1 MIALRALVN
10 KEKLLEKRKVFN
22 AEGDDSPSNRLLI
35 GGNTTGIANLNSV
48 RYPWAVKLSKIM
60 LDNFWRPEKVS
71 LVEDKTTIKELTPDE
86 LEAYKNTLSFLIALD
101 SMQTANLP
109 NLSAYVTAPEVNAVF
124 TIQGFQEYIHSQS
137 YQYLLQELFPNL
149 DREEIYNYWR
159 TNPLLLERN
168 KSIADK
174 YEQFNSNPNPETF
187 KIALAADFALEG
199 IYFYHGFNY
208 FYQLASRNKS
218 VETAKMIKL
227 IENDEVTHV
236 SFMNYLIREQFDV
249 NNPSDRAILV
259 DTISEAVEQEVKW
272 GKEVYGNRI
281 LGISEQSTEEFV
293 KYLANQRAK
302 VLGLGVLYRG
312 FNKNPYA
319 YLDTEKRENFFETT
333 VTEYSQS
340 TAVGGWDDF

>member
-1 MIALRALVN
+1 M
-10 KEKLLEKRKVFN
+10 KKRKVFN
-22 AEGDDSPSNRLLI
+22 SEGDDRPSERSLI
-35 GGNTTGIANLNSV
+35 NGNTTGIANLNSV
-48 RYPWAVKLSKIM
+48 KYQWAVKLSKIM

-71 LVEDKTTIKELTPDE
+71 LVEDKTTIKELTADE

-109 NLSAYVTAPEVNAVF
+109 NLSAYVTAPEINAVF
-124 TIQGFQEYIHSQS
+124 TIQEFQEYIHSQS

-174 YEQFNSNPNPETF
+174 YEQFNTNPNEQTF
-187 KIALAADFALEG
+187 KVALAADFALEG
-199 IYFYHGFNY
+199 IFFYHGFNF
-208 FYQLASRNKS
+208 FYQLASRNKG
-218 VETAKMIKL
+218 VESAQMFKL

-236 SFMNYLIREQFDV
+236 SFMNYLIKETFDFSQQADKDLLT
-249 NNPSDRAILV
+249 N
-259 DTISEAVEQEVKW
+259 TISEAVEQEIKW

-281 LGISEQSTEEFV
+281 LGMSEDSTEAYV
-293 KYLANQRAK
+293 KYLANQRLK
-302 VLGLGVLYRG
+302 VLGLPVLYKG

-319 YLDTEKRENFFETT
+319 YLDTDKRENFFETT

-340 TAVGGWDDF
+340 TAVSGWDNF

>member
-1 MIALRALVN
+1 M
-10 KEKLLEKRKVFN
+10 KKRKVFN
-22 AEGDDSPSNRLLI
+22 SEGDDRPSERSLI
-35 GGNTTGIANLNSV
+35 NGNTTGIANLNSV
-48 RYPWAVKLSKIM
+48 KYQWAVKLSKIM

-71 LVEDKTTIKELTPDE
+71 LVEDKTTIKELTADE

-109 NLSAYVTAPEVNAVF
+109 NLSAYVTAPEINAVF
-124 TIQGFQEYIHSQS
+124 TIQEFQEYIHSQS

-174 YEQFNSNPNPETF
+174 YEQFNTNPNEQTF
-187 KIALAADFALEG
+187 KVALAADFALEG
-199 IYFYHGFNY
+199 IFFYHGFNF
-208 FYQLASRNKS
+208 FYQLASRNKG
-218 VETAKMIKL
+218 VESAQMFKL

-236 SFMNYLIREQFDV
+236 SFMNYLIKETFDF
-249 NNPSDRAILV
+249 SQQADKDLLTI
-259 DTISEAVEQEVKW
+259 TISEAVEQEIKW

-281 LGISEQSTEEFV
+281 LGMSEDSTEAYV
-293 KYLANQRAK
+293 KYLANQRLK
-302 VLGLGVLYRG
+302 VLGLPVLYKG

-319 YLDTEKRENFFETT
+319 YLDTDKRENFFETT

-340 TAVGGWDDF
+340 TAVSGWDNF

>member
-1 MIALRALVN
+1 M
-10 KEKLLEKRKVFN
+10 KKRKVFN
-22 AEGDDSPSNRLLI
+22 SEGDDRPSERSLI
-35 GGNTTGIANLNSV
+35 NGNTTGIANLNSV
-48 RYPWAVKLSKIM
+48 KYQWAVKLSKIM

-71 LVEDKTTIKELTPDE
+71 LVEDKTTIKELTADE

-109 NLSAYVTAPEVNAVF
+109 NLSAYVTAPEINAVF
-124 TIQGFQEYIHSQS
+124 TIQEFQEYIHSQS

-174 YEQFNSNPNPETF
+174 YEQFNTNPNEQTF
-187 KIALAADFALEG
+187 KVALAADFALEG
-199 IYFYHGFNY
+199 IFFYHGFNF
-208 FYQLASRNKS
+208 FYQLASRNKG
-218 VETAKMIKL
+218 VESAQMFKL

-236 SFMNYLIREQFDV
+236 SFMNYLIKETFDFSQQ
-249 NNPSDRAILV
+249 SDKDLLTN
-259 DTISEAVEQEVKW
+259 TISEAVEQEIKW

-281 LGISEQSTEEFV
+281 LGMSEDSTEAYV
-293 KYLANQRAK
+293 KYLANQRLK
-302 VLGLGVLYRG
+302 VLGLPVLYKG

-319 YLDTEKRENFFETT
+319 YLDTDKRENFFETT

-340 TAVGGWDDF
+340 TAVSGWDNF

>member
-1 MIALRALVN
+1 M
-10 KEKLLEKRKVFN
+10 KKRKVFN
-22 AEGDDSPSNRLLI
+22 SEGDDRPSERSLI
-35 GGNTTGIANLNSV
+35 NGNTTGIANLNSV
-48 RYPWAVKLSKIM
+48 KYQWAVKLSKIM

-71 LVEDKTTIKELTPDE
+71 LVEDKTTIKELTADE

-109 NLSAYVTAPEVNAVF
+109 NLSAYVTAPEINAVF
-124 TIQGFQEYIHSQS
+124 TIQEFQEYIHSQS

-174 YEQFNSNPNPETF
+174 YEQFNTNPNEQTF
-187 KIALAADFALEG
+187 KVALAADFALEG
-199 IYFYHGFNY
+199 IFFYHGFNF
-208 FYQLASRNKS
+208 FYQLASRNKG
-218 VETAKMIKL
+218 VESAQMFKL

-236 SFMNYLIREQFDV
+236 SFMNYLIKETFDFSHQADKDLLT
-249 NNPSDRAILV
+249 N
-259 DTISEAVEQEVKW
+259 TISEAVEQEIKW

-281 LGISEQSTEEFV
+281 LGMSEDSTEAYV
-293 KYLANQRAK
+293 KYLANQRLK
-302 VLGLGVLYRG
+302 VLGLPVLYKG

-319 YLDTEKRENFFETT
+319 YLDTDKRENFFETT

-340 TAVGGWDDF
+340 TAVSGWDNF

>member
-1 MIALRALVN
+1 M
-10 KEKLLEKRKVFN
+10 EKRKVFN
-22 AEGDDSPSNRLLI
+22 EFGSDVVSERKLI

-48 RYPWAVKLSKIM
+48 KYSWAVKLAKLM
-60 LDNFWRPEKVS
+60 LGNFWIPEKVS
-71 LVEDKTTIKELTPDE
+71 LVEDKTTMKELTKDE
-86 LEAYKNTLSFLIALD
+86 LDAYKNTLSFLIALD

-109 NLSAYVTAPEVNAVF
+109 NLSAYITAPEVSAVF
-124 TIQGFQEYIHSQS
+124 TIQEFQEYIHSQS

-159 TNPLLLERN
+159 TNSLLLKRN

-174 YEQFNSNPNPETF
+174 YEQFNNNPNPETF

-208 FYQLASRNKS
+208 FYQLASRNKG

-236 SFMNYLIREQFDV
+236 SFMNYLIKEQFDLSV
-249 NNPSDRAILV
+249 QADRDILLT
-259 DTISEAVEQEVKW
+259 TISEAVEQEIEW
-272 GKEVYGNRI
+272 GRVVYGNRI
-281 LGISEQSTEEFV
+281 LGISEESTEAFV

-302 VLGLGVLYRG
+302 VIGLGVMYPG
-312 FNKNPYA
+312 FTKNPYA

-340 TAVGGWDDF
+340 TAVSGWDDF

>member
-1 MIALRALVN
+1 
-10 KEKLLEKRKVFN
+10 VFN
-22 AEGDDSPSNRLLI
+22 EEGSDAPVDRLLV

-48 RYPWAVKLSKIM
+48 RYQWAVKLAKMM

-71 LVEDKTTIKELTPDE
+71 LVEDKTTIKDLTDDE

-109 NLSAYVTAPEVNAVF
+109 NLSSYITAPEVNAVF
-124 TIQGFQEYIHSQS
+124 TIQEFQEYIHSQS

-168 KSIADK
+168 KAIADK
-174 YEQFNSNPNPETF
+174 YEQFNNNPCERTF
-187 KIALAADFALEG
+187 KVALAADFALEG
-199 IYFYHGFNY
+199 IYFYVGFKY
-208 FYQLASRNKS
+208 FYLLASRNKG

-227 IENDEVTHV
+227 IENDEATHV
-236 SFMNYLIREQFDV
+236 SFMNYLIKETFDLS
-249 NNPSDRAILV
+249 NDDDKRILV
-259 DTISEAVEQEVKW
+259 ETIQEAVEQEVAW
-272 GKEVYGNRI
+272 GKAVYGNRI
-281 LGISEQSTEEFV
+281 LGISEQSTEAYI

-302 VLGLGVLYRG
+302 VLGLGVLYKG

-319 YLDTEKRENFFETT
+319 YLDTDKRENFFETT